1 MRGNESVTVMV
12 DGRRCRRRDDGR
24 RPAHLPMAQGIEQRG
39 TRMGCSASFLR
50 GIKRTVVHALC
61 GTTFCFAAGS
71 MFVGCANKE
80 PPGSRTR
87 VEVTNGSAYQQPM
100 RRLASTMP
108 TSRPAAPQAKLIEEG
123 ERSTLIYPCKFA
135 MTEVLGASIEGL
147 LSPEGTVSISPAL
160 NNVIVA
166 DRAQNVRSIM
176 NVLDEIDRPVAQ
188 LLVEARIV
196 EVAVDS
202 DLEYEI
208 EHILSRATENG
219 ASVIQGGTGGNFN
232 TPGGSPGD
240 GQGILGNLR
249 LWESD
254 GDSLDTFIRLL
265 VTRGKAKIL
274 SSPNLIVSA
283 GTEAS
288 IITGQEVPVQ
298 SSFSTG
304 GSVAT
309 NTQFK
314 RVGIKLRVLLQQIA
328 NDTARVEINPEVST
342 VTGFTAATAQVPA
355 NPIIAIRNVTSI
367 LSLKDGEILTV
378 GGLLQNE
385 TRQTVRGIP
394 LLSDIPGIGLLFQ
407 SRRNTKNRTQLI
419 FFLRVNILEEGRTYE
434 TRIHRPGDGMQLLDR
449 AAGLTVPRGN
459 GPYPIEAKPRIDMR
473 IDDE

>member
-1 MRGNESVTVMV
+1 MV
-12 DGRRCRRRDDGR
+12 
-24 RPAHLPMAQGIEQRG
+24 
-39 TRMGCSASFLR
+39 
-50 GIKRTVVHALC
+50 KRAVVHAV
-61 GTTFCFAAGS
+61 GAVIVAVASAGA
-71 MFVGCANKE
+71 MLAGGCAKKS
-80 PPGSRTR
+80 PPVATQ
-87 VEVTNGSAYQQPM
+87 VTNDSPYQQPT

-108 TSRPAAPQAKLIEEG
+108 TTRAAAPQPKLIEEG
-123 ERSTLIYPCKFA
+123 DRSTLIYPCKFA
-135 MTEVLGASIEGL
+135 KTEVLGLAIEGL
-147 LSPEGTVSISPAL
+147 LSPEGTVSVTPAL

-176 NVLDEIDRPVAQ
+176 NVLNEIDRPVAQ

-208 EHILSRATENG
+208 EHLLTR
-219 ASVIQGGTGGNFN
+219 VGGNSFFQTDTGTNFN
-232 TPGGSPGD
+232 TPGGTPTE
-240 GQGILGNLR
+240 GQGGLGNLR
-249 LWESD
+249 LWSD
-254 GDSLDTFIRLL
+254 GDDHLDTFIRLL

-288 IITGQEVPVQ
+288 IITGSEVPVQ
-298 SSFSTG
+298 SSFQSG

-328 NDTARVEINPEVST
+328 DDTARVEINPEVST

-394 LLSDIPGIGLLFQ
+394 ILSDIPGIGLLFQ

-434 TRIHRPGDGMQLLDR
+434 TRIHRPGDGMQMLDR

-459 GPYPIEAKPRIDMR
+459 GPYPVKADPRIDMR

>member
-1 MRGNESVTVMV
+1 
-12 DGRRCRRRDDGR
+12 
-24 RPAHLPMAQGIEQRG
+24 
-39 TRMGCSASFLR
+39 MGCGASPPAGF
-50 GIKRTVVHALC
+50 KRAVVHAWR
-61 GTTFCFAAGS
+61 GTIILVAAAAGGLALA
-71 MFVGCANKE
+71 GCAKDR
-80 PPGSRTR
+80 PRPTPTR
-87 VEVTNGSAYQQPM
+87 VQVNDDNRYRQPM

-108 TSRPAAPQAKLIEEG
+108 TTRPAAAQAKLIEEG

-135 MTEVLGASIEGL
+135 RTEVLGESIEGL
-147 LSPEGTVSISPAL
+147 LSPEGTVSVSPAL
-160 NNVIVA
+160 NHVIVS
-166 DRAQNVRSIM
+166 DRAANVRSIM
-176 NVLDEIDRPVAQ
+176 NVLAEIDRPVAQ
-188 LLVEARIV
+188 LLVEARVV

-202 DLEYEI
+202 DLAYEI
-208 EHILSRATENG
+208 EHILTRAAGNSFFQSDTG
-219 ASVIQGGTGGNFN
+219 ANFN
-232 TPGGSPGD
+232 TPGGTPTE
-240 GQGILGNLR
+240 GQGALGTLR
-249 LWESD
+249 LWAD
-254 GDSLDTFIRLL
+254 GDDHLDTFIRLL

-288 IITGQEVPVQ
+288 IITGSEVPVQ
-298 SSFSTG
+298 SSFQSG

-328 NDTARVEINPEVST
+328 DDTARVEINPEVST
-342 VTGFTAATAQVPA
+342 VTGFTAATEQVPA

-394 LLSDIPGIGLLFQ
+394 ILSDIPGIGLLFQ

-434 TRIHRPGDGMQLLDR
+434 TRIHRPGDGMEMLDR

-459 GPYPIEAKPRIDMR
+459 GPYPVEAKPRIDMR
-473 IDDE
+473 VDDE

>member
-1 MRGNESVTVMV
+1 
-12 DGRRCRRRDDGR
+12 
-24 RPAHLPMAQGIEQRG
+24 
-39 TRMGCSASFLR
+39 
-50 GIKRTVVHALC
+50 
-61 GTTFCFAAGS
+61 
-71 MFVGCANKE
+71 
-80 PPGSRTR
+80 
-87 VEVTNGSAYQQPM
+87 M

-108 TSRPAAPQAKLIEEG
+108 STRPAAPQMKLIEEG

-135 MTEVLGASIEGL
+135 KTEVLGIAIEGL
-147 LSPEGTVSISPAL
+147 LSPEGTVSVSPEL

-176 NVLDEIDRPVAQ
+176 NVLNEIDRPVAQ

-208 EHILSRATENG
+208 EHLLTRLDTTTNVNSTLQGPTG
-219 ASVIQGGTGGNFN
+219 AAFG
-232 TPGGSPGD
+232 TPGGTPTN
-240 GQGILGNLR
+240 GQGALGTIR
-249 LWESD
+249 FWED
-254 GDSLDTFIRLL
+254 GGDTLDTFIRLL

-288 IITGQEVPVQ
+288 IITGSEVPVQ
-298 SSFSTG
+298 SSFQSG

-328 NDTARVEINPEVST
+328 DDTARVEINPEVST

-394 LLSDIPGIGLLFQ
+394 ILSDIPGIGLLFQ

-434 TRIHRPGDGMQLLDR
+434 TRIHRPGEGLQLLDR
-449 AAGLTVPRGN
+449 AAGLTVPSGN
-459 GPYPIEAKPRIDMR
+459 GPYPIKADPRIDMR

>member
-1 MRGNESVTVMV
+1 
-12 DGRRCRRRDDGR
+12 
-24 RPAHLPMAQGIEQRG
+24 
-39 TRMGCSASFLR
+39 MGCEAYPRLGLTRAIPSRSALATIVLAVGAF
-50 GIKRTVVHALC
+50 AL
-61 GTTFCFAAGS
+61 GAG
-71 MFVGCANKE
+71 GCAKKKQ
-80 PPGSRTR
+80 PPPPVAPAVQASAE
-87 VEVTNGSAYQQPM
+87 EVYQQPV

-108 TSRPAAPQAKLIEEG
+108 TTRPAAPQPKFIEEG
-123 ERSTLIYPCKFA
+123 ERDGYARATLIYPCKFA
-135 MTEVLGASIEGL
+135 RVEVLGESIEGL
-147 LSPEGTVSISPAL
+147 LSPEGTVSVTPAL

-166 DRAQNVRSIM
+166 DRAANVRSIM
-176 NVLDEIDRPVAQ
+176 NVLNEIDRPVAQ
-188 LLVEARIV
+188 LLVEARVV

-208 EHILSRATENG
+208 EHVLTNAGN
-219 ASVIQGGTGGNFN
+219 QFFQTGSGFNFN
-232 TPGGSPGD
+232 TPGGTPIE
-240 GQGILGNLR
+240 GQGGIGRLR
-249 LWESD
+249 LWSD
-254 GDSLDTFIRLL
+254 GDDNLDTFIRML

-298 SSFSTG
+298 SSFQSG

-328 NDTARVEINPEVST
+328 DDTARVEINPEVST
-342 VTGFTAATAQVPA
+342 VTGFTAATEQVPA

-385 TRQTVRGIP
+385 ARQTIRGVP
-394 LLSDIPGIGLLFQ
+394 FLSDLPGVGMLFQ
-407 SRRNTKNRTQLI
+407 SRRNTKNKTQLI

-434 TRIHRPGDGMQLLDR
+434 TRIHRPGDGMQMLDR
-449 AAGLTVPRGN
+449 AAGLTVPKGN
-459 GPYPIEAKPRIDMR
+459 GPYPVRLEPRIEQK

>member
-1 MRGNESVTVMV
+1 M
-12 DGRRCRRRDDGR
+12 
-24 RPAHLPMAQGIEQRG
+24 
-39 TRMGCSASFLR
+39 
-50 GIKRTVVHALC
+50 
-61 GTTFCFAAGS
+61 AAGAT
-71 MFVGCANKE
+71 FVAGGCAKKQ
-80 PPGSRTR
+80 PPPAPTK
-87 VEVTNGSAYQQPM
+87 VEVSNENAYQQPL

-108 TSRPAAPQAKLIEEG
+108 TTRPAAQQPKLIEEG
-123 ERSTLIYPCKFA
+123 LRSTLIYPCKFA
-135 MTEVLGASIEGL
+135 RTEVLGESIEGL
-147 LSPEGTVSISPAL
+147 LSPEGTVSVTPAL
-160 NNVIVA
+160 NTVIVS
-166 DRAQNVRSIM
+166 DRAENVRSIM
-176 NVLDEIDRPVAQ
+176 SVLNEIDRPVAQ

-208 EHILSRATENG
+208 EHVLTRAGNSFFQTGSG
-219 ASVIQGGTGGNFN
+219 ANFN
-232 TPGGSPGD
+232 TPQGTPTI
-240 GQGILGNLR
+240 GQGAIGNLR
-249 LWESD
+249 VWAD
-254 GDSLDTFIRLL
+254 GADNFDTFIRLL

-288 IITGQEVPVQ
+288 IITGSEVPVQ
-298 SSFSTG
+298 SSQIVSGT
-304 GSVAT
+304 VAS

-328 NDTARVEINPEVST
+328 DDTARVEINPEVST
-342 VTGFTAATAQVPA
+342 VTGFTAATEQVPA

-385 TRQTVRGIP
+385 TRQTIRGIP
-394 LLSDIPGIGLLFQ
+394 ILSDIPVVGWLFQ

-434 TRIHRPGDGMQLLDR
+434 TRIHRPGEGMQLLDE
-449 AAGLTVPRGN
+449 AAGLTVPKGN
-459 GPYPIEAKPRIDMR
+459 GPYPVEAKPRIEMR

>member
-1 MRGNESVTVMV
+1 
-12 DGRRCRRRDDGR
+12 
-24 RPAHLPMAQGIEQRG
+24 
-39 TRMGCSASFLR
+39 MGGGASPLVGF
-50 GIKRTVVHALC
+50 KRAVVHALC
-61 GTTFCFAAGS
+61 GTTFVFAAGATLA
-71 MFVGCANKE
+71 GCAKK
-80 PPGSRTR
+80 PPPESRAR
-87 VEVTNGSAYQQPM
+87 VEITNASAYQQPA

-108 TSRPAAPQAKLIEEG
+108 TTRPAAPQAKLIEEG
-123 ERSTLIYPCKFA
+123 DRSTLIYPCKFA
-135 MTEVLGASIEGL
+135 KTEVLGIAIEGL
-147 LSPEGTVSISPAL
+147 LSPEGTVSVSPAL
-160 NNVIVA
+160 NNVIVS
-166 DRAQNVRSIM
+166 DRALNVRSIM
-176 NVLDEIDRPVAQ
+176 NVLAEIDRPVAQ

-208 EHILSRATENG
+208 EHILNRASG
-219 ASVIQGGTGGNFN
+219 DSASVLQSGTGSNFN
-232 TPGGSPGD
+232 TPGGTPNE
-240 GQGILGNLR
+240 GQGALGNLR

-254 GDSLDTFIRLL
+254 GDSLDAFIRLL

-328 NDTARVEINPEVST
+328 DDTARVEINPEVST

-394 LLSDIPGIGLLFQ
+394 ILSDIPGVGLLFQ

-434 TRIHRPGDGMQLLDR
+434 TRIHRPGDGMELLDR
-449 AAGLTVPRGN
+449 AAGLKVPRGN
-459 GPYPIEAKPRIDMR
+459 GPYPVTADPRIDMR
-473 IDDE
+473 IDEE

>member
-1 MRGNESVTVMV
+1 M
-12 DGRRCRRRDDGR
+12 
-24 RPAHLPMAQGIEQRG
+24 
-39 TRMGCSASFLR
+39 
-50 GIKRTVVHALC
+50 KRAVVHAVC
-61 GTTFCFAAGS
+61 GMALLVAAGA
-71 MFVGCANKE
+71 MFAGCAKKR
-80 PPGSRTR
+80 PPTPPTR
-87 VEVTNGSAYQQPM
+87 VEVINDSPYQQPT
-100 RRLASTMP
+100 RRLASTTP
-108 TSRPAAPQAKLIEEG
+108 TTRPLAPQPKLIEEG
-123 ERSTLIYPCKFA
+123 DRSTLIYPCKFA
-135 MTEVLGASIEGL
+135 RTEVLGESIEGL
-147 LSPEGTVSISPAL
+147 LSPEGTVSVTPAL
-160 NNVIVA
+160 NTVIVS

-196 EVAVDS
+196 EVAIDS

-208 EHILSRATENG
+208 EHLLTRATEDG
-219 ASVIQGGTGGNFN
+219 ASVLQSGTGGNFN
-232 TPGGSPGD
+232 TPGGTPTE
-240 GQGILGNLR
+240 GQGGLANLR
-249 LWESD
+249 LWESG

-288 IITGQEVPVQ
+288 IITGSEVPVQ
-298 SSFSTG
+298 SSFQSG

-328 NDTARVEINPEVST
+328 DDTARVEINPEVST
-342 VTGFTAATAQVPA
+342 VTGFTAATEQVPA

-394 LLSDIPGIGLLFQ
+394 ILSDIPGVGLLFQ

-434 TRIHRPGDGMQLLDR
+434 TRIHRPGDGMHLLDR
-449 AAGLTVPRGN
+449 AAGLVVPRGN
-459 GPYPIEAKPRIDMR
+459 GPYPVTADPRIDMR
-473 IDDE
+473 VEEE